1 MIDLR
6 DYFLNRFLYFTG
18 SITFKWYNGVATI
31 LMVQSV
37 IMGVS
42 GELIAF
48 WYSANV
54 LTVKDS
60 LLFLKYNTLFGDILI
75 RTHKLTVNVAFAVVF
90 FHMFKGLSTWAGAG
104 SRVAIWKSGMGIL
117 ICMFGA
123 SYAGCILPWNV
134 LSPTLYTMIQT
145 IVDTYVGGW
154 AVFILLGGERL
165 HNLVLERTLIA
176 HILFCLVGL
185 GFVVAHV
192 RFIHFNNSS
201 INKYYTW
208 SKAERPMWMPNELVK
223 ELYIMYFYF
232 FFFLF
237 LVYRKAMTFG
247 SVYITLFKFYYGGAT
262 NWNLLPP
269 SIEPEWYFW
278 IFYFALASANS
289 LTGGLFRAI
298 AIFVALIFVFSLKE
312 VASNNYVFSVDSEV
326 WNSVFYFFFIVLSLI
341 FFTRA
346 KFQPWHTDVL
356 DTVIFSLFFF
366 EFLVYPINIP
376 LMDAYAK
383 KNFK

>member
-154 AVFILLGGERL
+154 AVLILLGGERL

-185 GFVVAHV
+185 GFVIAHV

-232 FFFLF
+232 FFFCF
-237 LVYRKAMTFG
+237 
-247 SVYITLFKFYYGGAT
+247 
-262 NWNLLPP
+262 
-269 SIEPEWYFW
+269 
-278 IFYFALASANS
+278 
-289 LTGGLFRAI
+289 
-298 AIFVALIFVFSLKE
+298 
-312 VASNNYVFSVDSEV
+312 
-326 WNSVFYFFFIVLSLI
+326 
-341 FFTRA
+341 
-346 KFQPWHTDVL
+346 
-356 DTVIFSLFFF
+356 
-366 EFLVYPINIP
+366 
-376 LMDAYAK
+376 
-383 KNFK
+383 